1 MKISVEGKVA
11 LVTGASR
18 GIGLATALE
27 LARSGA
33 TGVTITSRKAETIA
47 EAAAELEAAGVDSD
61 QILALAKAASM
72 PNDNIDRAIKRGTGE
87 VAGAHYEE
95 IWYEGYGPGGVALY
109 VQILTDNRNR
119 AASDVRST
127 FTRSGGNLGEPGS
140 VGYLFSQKGLIEA
153 KGTEDEVMLAA
164 LDAGAEDVR
173 DAGDQWFEV
182 VTSPGDLQKVR
193 SALEAAGLELESA
206 DITQLP
212 STTVPVG
219 EGDARKLLRL
229 IDALDDLD
237 DVQAVF
243 SNYDIDDEIM
253 EKVLEEV

>member
-1 MKISVEGKVA
+1 MSGHSKWANIKHRKGRQDAARGKLFGKLAKAIEIAAREGGGNPEFNP
-11 LVTGASR
+11 T
-18 GIGLATALE
+18 LATA
-27 LARSGA
+27 
-33 TGVTITSRKAETIA
+33 IYK
-47 EAAAELEAAGVDSD
+47 
-61 QILALAKAASM
+61 AKAASM
-72 PNDNIDRAIKRGTGE
+72 PNDNIDRALKRGTGE
-87 VAGAHYEE
+87 VAGAQYEE

-127 FTRSGGNLGEPGS
+127 FSRSGGNLGEPGS

-153 KGTEDEVMLAA
+153 KGSEDEVLLAA
-164 LDAGAEDVR
+164 LEAGAEDVR
-173 DAGDQWFEV
+173 NVGDGWFDV
-182 VTSPGDLQKVR
+182 VTAPGDLQKVR
-193 SALEAAGLELESA
+193 SALEVAGLELESA

-212 STTVPVG
+212 STTVPVA

-243 SNYDIDDEIM
+243 SNYDIDDAVM